1 VALLELTDHG
11 FYCEAGDFFI
21 DPWQPVD
28 RAVITHAHSDHL
40 RPGSRSYLLTTPT
53 LKIARRRLGLDAPL
67 QAIDYGTP
75 VTHNGVTISLHPA
88 GHILGSAQIRI
99 EHRGEV
105 AVFSGDWKRHQ
116 DPTCA
121 AFELLPCH
129 TFITEATFGLPIYRW
144 PTPDSVFEEINDWWI
159 SNQKAGRASVLL
171 AYALGKAQRI
181 LAGIDSTIGPIYLHG
196 AVHHLNEIYRSEG
209 VNVPESQPVVLMP
222 KGTDWRRALIV
233 APPSAYGSL
242 WMRRFGAISVAFAS
256 GWMRVRGVRRRRA
269 IDRGFILSDHTDWPA
284 LIETIN
290 ATGAETIGV
299 THGYVAVV
307 ARWLA
312 EQGKQA
318 IGYETRFEGETVTE
332 SPEGD
337 EASGIEEDQE
347 SGPAA

>member
-11 FYCEAGDFFI
+11 FYCETGDFFI

-40 RPGSRSYLLTTPT
+40 RPGSRSYLLTSLA
-53 LKIARRRLGLDAPL
+53 LKIARRRLGFDAPL
-67 QAIDYGTP
+67 QSIDYGAP
-75 VTHNGVTISLHPA
+75 VTHNGVKISLHPA
-88 GHILGSAQIRI
+88 GHILGSAQVRI

-105 AVFSGDWKRHQ
+105 AVFSGDWKRHN
-116 DPTCA
+116 DPTCS

-144 PTPDSVFEEINDWWI
+144 PSPEAVFQEINEWWV

-181 LAGIDSTIGPIYLHG
+181 LAGIDATIGPIYLHG
-196 AVHHLNEIYRSEG
+196 AVHYLNEIYRSEG
-209 VNVPESQPVVLMP
+209 LSLPQAQRVVEMP

-242 WMRRFGAISVAFAS
+242 WMRRFGAISVGFAS

-312 EQGKQA
+312 EQGKNA

-332 SPEGD
+332 SPETD
-337 EASGIEEDQE
+337 EVSEGEEE
-347 SGPAA
+347 MGPGPVS